1 MTGKPEAIHM
11 DEKRAY
17 RTSMI
22 SKVKG
27 KAMNSWPRWEGAGLD
42 VRLTVF
48 FKALL
53 YWVPAWNAEP
63 DIHLLSRA
71 VAVTDV

>member
-1 MTGKPEAIHM
+1 
-11 DEKRAY
+11 
-17 RTSMI
+17 MI

-27 KAMNSWPRWEGAGLD
+27 KATNPWPRSEGAGLD
-42 VRLTVF
+42 VSPTVF

-53 YWVPAWNAEP
+53 FLVPACDAEP